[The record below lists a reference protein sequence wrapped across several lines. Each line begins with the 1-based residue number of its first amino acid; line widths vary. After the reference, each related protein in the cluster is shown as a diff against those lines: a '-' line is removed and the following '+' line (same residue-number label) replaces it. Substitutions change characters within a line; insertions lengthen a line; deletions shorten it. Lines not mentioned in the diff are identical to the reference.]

1 MAVFCS
7 TLLFPILVCQ
17 FFDVSNRPFLK
28 SEDPVIK
35 FEELNKLLSLW
46 ALHSVLR
53 PHTFSDTLDRLQCLF
68 RLILW
73 IESLNEP
80 MLVDVLMGVGHTE
93 STGTRGLSARC
104 QWSLVVGFPVGACKE
119 TWGSWTLRL
128 YLINNIVI
136 LFIFTHSWVFINN
149 QSIFWHRSTCENFR
163 EPSLLDNFI
172 LYIILTRA
180 NIRL

>member
-7 TLLFPILVCQ
+7 TLLFPIFVCQ
-17 FFDVSNRPFLK
+17 FFNIPYRPFLK
-28 SEDPVIK
+28 SQNPVIK
-35 FEELNKLLSLW
+35 FEELNKVLSLR
-46 ALHSVLR
+46 ALHSILR
-53 PHTFSDTLDRLQCLF
+53 SHTFSDTLDRLQCLI

-73 IESLNEP
+73 IEPLDEP
-80 MLVDVLMGVGHTE
+80 MLVDVLMSVGHTE

-136 LFIFTHSWVFINN
+136 LFIFTYSWIFINN
-149 QSIFWHRSTCENFR
+149 QSILRHRTTSKNFR
-163 EPSLLDNFI
+163 EPSLLYKFI
-172 LYIILTRA
+172 FYVILTRA
-180 NIRL
+180 YIWL